1 MVYDAVG
8 RRIVLFGGVTYD
20 FEEPF
25 GDTWAYDPAANRWT
39 EIATPTAP
47 SPRGWHAMTADAETG
62 LLYLFSGG
70 ETRDTELADL
80 WRFDPRTDEWSP
92 VPSTPT
98 D

>member
-1 MVYDAVG
+1 
-8 RRIVLFGGVTYD
+8 
-20 FEEPF
+20 
-25 GDTWAYDPAANRWT
+25 
-39 EIATPTAP
+39 
-47 SPRGWHAMTADAETG
+47 MTADAETG